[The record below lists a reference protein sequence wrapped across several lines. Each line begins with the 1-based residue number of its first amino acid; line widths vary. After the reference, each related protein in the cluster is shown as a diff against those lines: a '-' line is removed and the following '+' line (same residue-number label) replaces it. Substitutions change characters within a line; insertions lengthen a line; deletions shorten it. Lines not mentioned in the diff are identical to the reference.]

1 MTSKNMLEGITCDCR
16 AKFSINFSKV
26 HFYTEH
32 KLICKF
38 DISFRG
44 MFYANNIHLFVS
56 RERSTV
62 EKTIVTDTPATLA
75 LRPNY
80 KVTISYPFV
89 LINCHGRPWQTAECE
104 HAHARQF
111 LFIKWLRRMIR
122 NYKSFVY
129 CICLEIIHSEDW
141 KSECK

>member
-1 MTSKNMLEGITCDCR
+1 MRRNFQLISIKFTSTPK
-16 AKFSINFSKV
+16 
-26 HFYTEH
+26 H

-38 DISFRG
+38 DISFRE

-89 LINCHGRPWQTAECE
+89 LINCHGKQRSANMHTLGNFYSLNDCG
-104 HAHARQF
+104 
-111 LFIKWLRRMIR
+111 
-122 NYKSFVY
+122 V
-129 CICLEIIHSEDW
+129 
-141 KSECK
+141 